1 MFAGAL
7 EKVRETARDQGG
19 WVSEEQVQEE
29 FKVLDLSA
37 DQLQMVYDYLLKHH
51 IGINQPLDPDEFL
64 TNKEK
69 SYLQIY
75 LDELAAIE
83 PVSEG
88 EREAVTLSAMAGDVD
103 AQARLTELCLPE
115 VVEIARLYT
124 GQGVYLEDLIG
135 EGNVALTIG
144 VTMLGMLENAD
155 EARGM
160 LAKMIM
166 DAMEKH
172 IAENEENTLSD
183 ERAVKKVNRVVDAA
197 KALSE
202 ELHRKVTVQE
212 LAGETKLSESMIR
225 EALRL
230 SGNNI
235 EYLEVERDDE
245 TDV

>member
-88 EREAVTLSAMAGDVD
+88 EREAVTLSAMAGDAD